1 MKRVISYLNTCKIHR
16 CTKCEKKETTLPSM
30 KDHVI
35 SAHDSWCGKCN
46 LQSNSNETLDVH
58 KGKHHTDIMNCGLC
72 GKAFE
77 KEKT

>member
-1 MKRVISYLNTCKIHR
+1 
-16 CTKCEKKETTLPSM
+16 M

-35 SAHDSWCGKCN
+35 TAHDSGCGKCN

-58 KGKHHTDIMNCGLC
+58 TGKHHTDIMNCGLC